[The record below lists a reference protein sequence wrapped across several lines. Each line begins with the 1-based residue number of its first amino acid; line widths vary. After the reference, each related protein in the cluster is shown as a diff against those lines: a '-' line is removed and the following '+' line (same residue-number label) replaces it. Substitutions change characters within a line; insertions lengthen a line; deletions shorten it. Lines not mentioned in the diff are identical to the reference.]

1 LRFVKSLG
9 YRGWALLGAT
19 ALCIAL
25 PGVPAAPV
33 GPAHASVTLE
43 ERKLPMRFT
52 WVACEPNCRGWITAV
67 GIVTA
72 DSPKDFDDFAR
83 GRQLGGATI
92 VLDSSGGSVNDSI
105 ALGRRWRNLGAL
117 TTVGISVQTHTAQG
131 DRASVVPEAY
141 CESMCVFLLLSGK
154 TRYVPQAAHV
164 RVHQIWM
171 GDRADDAK
179 AASYSAQDLMIVE
192 RDIGRLA
199 KYTFDM
205 GGAGDLLSLSL
216 NVPPWEEL
224 HELSREE
231 LRLTNLVT
239 TDAVADVLLTR
250 NERDRSR
257 YPGNAM
263 TGHYL
268 GYLEDRPDQVV
279 AALRSVARAPGAVL
293 VNCAA
298 GKDRTGVVVALAL
311 SVAGVRP
318 DAIAA
323 DYAATGDRTEPLL
336 ARLRRSPTY
345 ADDINRRP
353 PEAHRP
359 QAATMTAFLAELQ
372 SQDGGAAA
380 WLTGHGLSQDDLDLL
395 RAKLRDPGDLE

>member
-1 LRFVKSLG
+1 MRLVRSLG
-9 YRGWALLGAT
+9 LRGLALLGAA

-25 PGVPAAPV
+25 PGIAAKH
-33 GPAHASVTLE
+33 GGSAQAGGSLE
-43 ERKLPMRFT
+43 ERKLPMRFS
-52 WVACEPNCRGWITAV
+52 WVACQADCRGWISAI

-72 DSPKDFDDFAR
+72 DSPTDFDNFAR
-83 GRQLGGATI
+83 GRELVGATI

-105 ALGRRWRNLGAL
+105 TLGRHFRKLGL
-117 TTVGISVQTHTAQG
+117 MTTVGTSIQTHGAQG
-131 DRASVVPEAY
+131 DRASVASEAY

-154 TRYVPQAAHV
+154 TRYVPEAAHV

-239 TDAVADVLLTR
+239 TDMVAEVLPPTGGSVLPTVALTAK
-250 NERDRSR
+250 
-257 YPGNAM
+257 P
-263 TGHYL
+263 T
-268 GYLEDRPDQVV
+268 
-279 AALRSVARAPGAVL
+279 
-293 VNCAA
+293 
-298 GKDRTGVVVALAL
+298 KDRFVSSTVDAEENRPSAKSTKTAEAVV
-311 SVAGVRP
+311 
-318 DAIAA
+318 
-323 DYAATGDRTEPLL
+323 
-336 ARLRRSPTY
+336 PT
-345 ADDINRRP
+345 
-353 PEAHRP
+353 
-359 QAATMTAFLAELQ
+359 
-372 SQDGGAAA
+372 GGAAA
-380 WLTGHGLSQDDLDLL
+380 APAQ
-395 RAKLRDPGDLE
+395 